1 MAEDARTRST
11 LQDRVYAGLSADI
24 ARGILGPGE
33 RLRVAHLA
41 KRFGTS
47 QAPVREAL
55 RRLTE
60 EGLAVTEPYV
70 GSVVKEPTW
79 AEIQDIYAVRAELE
93 TYAIRRIFARR
104 SPVAMAPVRRALR
117 ELERAV
123 RTNDE
128 LQVIEADLAFHRQV
142 CELSGSPL
150 TLEIWESITQR
161 ARGARVAFMRQRAD
175 RLETI
180 VPSHTLLVDA
190 LAAGDPAH
198 VQDLFRRHLADAAE
212 GFAQITGLTVD
223 RETIDRSA
231 TASGGDASG
240 LQLTIIADAD
250 GAAGSAR
257 GVPRARQ
264 RKRPAER

>member
-1 MAEDARTRST
+1 VENAPARST
-11 LQDRVYAGLSADI
+11 LQDRVYAEVSADI
-24 ARGILGPGE
+24 ARGVLGPGE

-93 TYAIRRIFARR
+93 TYAIRRIFVRHPLV
-104 SPVAMAPVRRALR
+104 SMAPVRRALQD
-117 ELERAV
+117 LERAV
-123 RTNDE
+123 GTDDE
-128 LQVIEADLAFHRQV
+128 FQVIEADLAFHRQV

-150 TLEIWESITQR
+150 TLETWESITQR
-161 ARGARVAFMRQRAD
+161 ARGARVAFMRRRVD

-180 VPSHTLLVDA
+180 VPSHALLVDA
-190 LAAGDPAH
+190 LIAGDATH
-198 VQDLFRRHLADAAE
+198 AQNVFRDHLADAAE
-212 GFAQITGLTVD
+212 AFAQIAGLSID
-223 RETIDRSA
+223 QETFRRSA
-231 TASGGDASG
+231 S
-240 LQLTIIADAD
+240 
-250 GAAGSAR
+250 
-257 GVPRARQ
+257 
-264 RKRPAER
+264 

>member
-1 MAEDARTRST
+1 
-11 LQDRVYAGLSADI
+11 
-24 ARGILGPGE
+24 
-33 RLRVAHLA
+33 
-41 KRFGTS
+41 
-47 QAPVREAL
+47 
-55 RRLTE
+55 
-60 EGLAVTEPYV
+60 
-70 GSVVKEPTW
+70 

-104 SPVAMAPVRRALR
+104 SPVPMAPVRRGLR

-150 TLEIWESITQR
+150 TLEIWERMPQR

-190 LAAGDPAH
+190 LAAGDPEH

-212 GFAQITGLTVD
+212 GFAQIAGLTVD
-223 RETIDRSA
+223 QVI
-231 TASGGDASG
+231 G
-240 LQLTIIADAD
+240 
-250 GAAGSAR
+250 
-257 GVPRARQ
+257 
-264 RKRPAER
+264 

>member
-1 MAEDARTRST
+1 MDDTPARST

-24 ARGILGPGE
+24 ARGVLGPGE

-70 GSVVKEPTW
+70 GSVVKEPSW

-93 TYAIRRIFARR
+93 TYAIRRILARR
-104 SPVAMAPVRRALR
+104 PAVSLAPVRRALR

-123 RTNDE
+123 RTGDE
-128 LQVIEADLAFHRQV
+128 LNVIEADLAFHRQV
-142 CELSGSPL
+142 CALAGSPL

-161 ARGARVAFMRQRAD
+161 ARGARVAFMRQRVD
-175 RLETI
+175 PLETI
-180 VPSHTLLVDA
+180 VPSHAALVDA
-190 LAAGDPAH
+190 IDRGDAGGA
-198 VQDLFRRHLADAAE
+198 QEAFRVHLADAVE
-212 GFAQITGLTVD
+212 GFARITGLAVD
-223 RETIDRSA
+223 SA
-231 TASGGDASG
+231 TMPP
-240 LQLTIIADAD
+240 L
-250 GAAGSAR
+250 
-257 GVPRARQ
+257 V
-264 RKRPAER
+264 